1 MATLFDGNVVD
12 IVVPLLVMIFVFL
25 ILYGLLQK
33 SKILGGNQAVDF
45 FVALV
50 VGILTFF
57 TDSAVKFTQ
66 FMSVWL
72 IVVTVVVIFLIIL
85 LSSFAKGDDLG
96 FPDDMDIKNII
107 FWVGIIIVALGLTY
121 TFGPIL
127 TPYAEGADPNRTV
140 LRTLFHPRIVGS
152 IVMVIIIAN
161 MAKLLRH
168 TK

>member
-45 FVALV
+45 FVALT

-72 IVVTVVVIFLIIL
+72 LVATIVLIFLIIL
-85 LSSFAKGDDLG
+85 LSFFAKDGDLG
-96 FPDDMDIKNII
+96 FPDDMDIKNIV
-107 FWVGIIIVALGLTY
+107 FWIGIIILAVGLTY
-121 TFGPIL
+121 AFGPIL
-127 TPYAEGADPNRTV
+127 TPYAQGADPNRTIF
-140 LRTLFHPRIVGS
+140 RTLFHPRVAGAI
-152 IVMVIIIAN
+152 IMVIIIAN